1 MTSILLDVVRVTLGW
16 IFLVYTVV
24 AASHFILQLWYS
36 HRTYRRQA
44 SPEFASEFPDHPVA
58 VDILVPVYNEDPDLL
73 EACVRSSLAQDHPGP
88 VKVIVIDD
96 GSPNRARLEPVYA
109 DLERDGVTVVRA
121 PRNMGKRHA
130 QGLGLQ
136 FCEGEIIVT
145 LDSDTILRPDAVRM
159 LTRQFRDPRVG
170 AATGF
175 VDVENYR
182 KNLLTRLQRLRYWMA
197 FNQERA
203 AQSWFRTMLC
213 CSGPLAAYRREI
225 IERVRDAY
233 LGQVYGG
240 VPCTFG
246 DDRHLT
252 NLVLGEGY
260 DTVFDS
266 GAVGYTH
273 VPEGLRQF
281 VRQQLRWSKSFYREL
296 IWTMPYIGQR
306 PWYSRFD
313 LIAQV
318 AMPLMLTLT
327 VPSALLLGVLHD
339 PAYIIHFI
347 VLIAIVAAIRSTYP
361 AVRNRDPSFY
371 LFVLYGFVSAFLMM
385 SVRVLALSTL
395 TDSRW
400 GTRGPSRAGTRW
412 PLIGAFARGQLALAA
427 AGGNDP
433 GGPGPR
439 AGHDPGAVALA
450 EVRAPFDP
458 VGADGAGRSMAV
470 EGRPRRARERRASRP
485 AKSPPRSKRS
495 GSRSAAPPSRGR

>member
-1 MTSILLDVVRVTLGW
+1 MTSILLDVIRVTLGW

-24 AASHFILQLWYS
+24 AATHFILQLWYS

-44 SPEFASEFPDHPVA
+44 SPQFAREFPDYPAA
-58 VDILVPVYNEDPDLL
+58 VDVLIPVYNEDPALL
-73 EACVRSSLAQDHPGP
+73 EACVRSSLAQDHPGR

-96 GSPNRARLEPVYA
+96 GSPNRANLEPVYA
-109 DLERDGVTVVRA
+109 GLERDGVIVVRA
-121 PRNMGKRHA
+121 PRNNGKRHA
-130 QGLGLQ
+130 QGLGLA
-136 FCEGEIIVT
+136 FCEGELIVT
-145 LDSDTILRPDAVRM
+145 LDSDTILRPDAIRM

-175 VDVENYR
+175 VDVDNYR
-182 KNLLTRLQRLRYWMA
+182 KNFLTRLQRLRYWMA

-281 VRQQLRWSKSFYREL
+281 VQQQLRWSKSFYREL

-313 LIAQV
+313 LVAQV

-327 VPSALLLGVLHD
+327 VPSALLLGVLLD
-339 PAYIIHFI
+339 PAYIVHFV
-347 VLIAIVAAIRSTYP
+347 VLIAVVAAIRSTYP

-400 GTRGPSRAGTRW
+400 GTRGPRRSRTAW
-412 PLIGAFARGQLALAA
+412 PLSGTFGRRQLALAA
-427 AGGNDP
+427 AGASD
-433 GGPGPR
+433 GPGTSPPDQKDHGAASRGGAQASFDADVHGTTR
-439 AGHDPGAVALA
+439 AAPA
-450 EVRAPFDP
+450 E
-458 VGADGAGRSMAV
+458 GS
-470 EGRPRRARERRASRP
+470 PRRVRERRASR
-485 AKSPPRSKRS
+485 SPRSASRS
-495 GSRSAAPPSRGR
+495 GRARNGPSAPPSPGR